1 MDHIK
6 LLNQVRDEKNIE
18 LAFNY
23 ALNDR
28 KFSDS
33 YFDHFEIEYVT
44 YFKEKVIEGI
54 RAELQSLSTLHTQ
67 AAYAYYMPKTNLCYR
82 RMIYLPFKDLVIRYA
97 FVIILTNHLD
107 ITLSPRCFANRKA
120 SGKRANSFLLEDYY
134 NVSHPKFRN
143 WQKKCK
149 DKYQVL
155 IRTDISAFYDSI
167 SHDYLIQTIA
177 EQLSISVETDFLK
190 LLSKLLCPYVI
201 SYSNKTKKLQS
212 PLKIHQGL
220 TIGNNLEGFLAN
232 LYLRDVDE
240 AMEDNNIEFGRY
252 NDDMRIFATNREVA
266 HSYLLILQENLLN
279 KGLNLNTAKTLIA
292 ENREEIEKLRTKSF
306 YEPSPGLYDASL
318 EIADTKDAD
327 LVDQDKANQIEE
339 HIDKDSSLKELLKEF
354 NPEED
359 IKNDKDAKNF
369 CKYIQNYVE
378 LTERIPKHI
387 EKLET
392 VLTRYQGSSK
402 HATWLLVQSTYYN
415 DIPYETQTKA
425 YEVLFNL
432 FKHKNVL
439 SYTKYRLIHHL
450 VNDRQD
456 KDKNQYRLISRL
468 NSQYK
473 EELKVNLKQLLKE
486 PAFELNIVALYALN
500 KLGLKLNELKKN
512 IQKYIPKPVGDPII
526 SAIFYLEEV
535 EKSDNSNK
543 ENHKGLPSEEQQQE
557 DMDYHQV
564 EGKEEFY

>member
-6 LLNQVRDEKNIE
+6 LLNQVRDKQNIE

-28 KFSDS
+28 KLSDS
-33 YFDHFEIEYVT
+33 YFDHFEIEYVNS
-44 YFKEKVIEGI
+44 FKEKVIEGI
-54 RAELQSLSTLHTQ
+54 RGELQSLSTLHTQ

-107 ITLSPRCFANRKA
+107 ITLSSRCFANRKA

-134 NVSHPKFRN
+134 NVSHPNFRN

-201 SYSNKTKKLQS
+201 SYSNKTKKLQNA
-212 PLKIHQGL
+212 LKLHQGL

-240 AMEDNNIEFGRY
+240 AMEDINIEYGRY
-252 NDDMRIFATNREVA
+252 NDDMRIFATNREAA

-292 ENREEIEKLRTKSF
+292 ENREEIENLRTKSF
-306 YEPSPGLYDASL
+306 YEPSPGLYDTSL
-318 EIADTKDAD
+318 EIADTKDAN
-327 LVDQDKANQIEE
+327 LVDQGKANQIEE

-415 DIPYETQTKA
+415 DIPDETQTKA

-450 VNDRQD
+450 VNNRQD

-468 NSQYK
+468 NSQYQ

-500 KLGLKLNELKKN
+500 KLGLELNELKKN

-535 EKSDNSNK
+535 KKSDDSNK
-543 ENHKGLPSEEQQQE
+543 ENDKGLPSEEQQQE
-557 DMDYHQV
+557 DMDYHQF